1 MGPIWMTLLLV
12 STLGFFS
19 WSAFRRFR
27 QVKVGVP
34 DPRFGWDAPQ
44 IADRTKT
51 LLVYAFGQKRMPN
64 YTMAGFAHVGIFIAF
79 QVLLLNSLMLWGRG
93 FDPGFD
99 FWGLLSTDHLV
110 GKIYSFVK
118 ELAAFAAIVGSVLFL
133 YLRWVKRG
141 LDSGDPK
148 AVKDKP
154 RMTLGHHANRYVFTE
169 PILILFIII
178 TMMGADF
185 LYVGASLV
193 LDSRAY
199 GEAIHLGWWEPFGG
213 IAAQLL
219 SGTDNDGVVRA
230 FQHAGF
236 WWHSAFVLIF
246 LNILPY
252 SKHFHVL
259 TVIPNV
265 FAYER
270 RPNALP
276 KVEDLEGKVEREES
290 LGINRL
296 SDLSYK
302 HIMDL
307 YTCTECGR
315 CSDNCPAYITGKKL
329 SPKHLTLAIRD
340 HLYATEKDMFGK
352 DSLVEEPSDTPA
364 AEPKPSAAEEPIH
377 TFPAAPEGAYFVGE
391 TVVDLVPNILHPDVI
406 WGCTSCR
413 ACEEQ
418 CPVMIS
424 YVDKIIGMR
433 REEVMMKNEFPGELQ
448 GAFNGIETN
457 GNPWNI
463 SAMDRA
469 DWADGLDIP
478 LLSDKP
484 DAEVLYWVGCAASY
498 DDRAKKVARAV
509 TKLLKKARIDFAILG
524 TEETCTGDP
533 ARRAG
538 NEYLF
543 QMLAEQNVETLNGYE
558 ASKKTII
565 TACPHCFNT
574 LANEYSDFGG
584 SFDVVHHSDFLNGL
598 LVAGKLIPS
607 KPVRGKVVYHDSCYL
622 GRYNQ
627 VYDSP
632 RQILESIEGLE
643 LTEVPYWNRKKG
655 LCCGAGG
662 AQMFMEEQGEER
674 VNNKRTLQLLDTGAT
689 TVASACPFCMT
700 MLTDGIKD
708 EEKADEIAQ
717 RDIAEIL
724 ADAIEL
730 NEIEQTPVA
739 AE

>member
-1 MGPIWMTLLLV
+1 MSPIWMTLLLV
-12 STLGFFS
+12 SMFGFFS
-19 WSAFRRFR
+19 WSAFRRLR
-27 QVKVGVP
+27 QVKVGMP
-34 DPRFGWDAPQ
+34 DPRFEWTGEQ

-64 YTMAGFAHVGIFIAF
+64 YSLAGFAHVGIFVAF
-79 QVLLLNSLMLWGRG
+79 LVLLLNSLMLWGRG
-93 FDPGFD
+93 FDPTFD
-99 FWGLLSTDHLV
+99 FWGLLSTENWF
-110 GKIYSFVK
+110 GKLYSFAK
-118 ELAAFAAIVGSVLFL
+118 ELAAFAAIVGSVVFL

-141 LDSGDPK
+141 QDSGDPV

-154 RMTLGHHANRYVFTE
+154 RMTLGHHVDRYVFTE

-178 TMMGADF
+178 TMMAADF
-185 LYVGASLV
+185 LYVGSSLV
-193 LDSRAY
+193 LDSKAT
-199 GEAIHLGWWEPFGG
+199 GEPIHAGWWEPFGG
-213 IAAQLL
+213 IFAALL
-219 SGTDNDGVVRA
+219 SGVDSTGA
-230 FQHAGF
+230 LKAYQHVGF

-252 SKHFHVL
+252 TKHFHVL
-259 TVIPNV
+259 TVMPNV
-265 FAYER
+265 FAYDR

-296 SDLSYK
+296 TDLTYK

-315 CSDNCPAYITGKKL
+315 CSDNCPAYITGKML

-340 HLYATEKDMFGK
+340 HLYATEKAMFGK
-352 DSLVEEPSDTPA
+352 DALVEEPGDAPA
-364 AEPKPSAAEEPIH
+364 EAPESSGGEEAIH
-377 TFPAAPEGAYFVGE
+377 TFPKAPEGGYFVGD

-424 YVDKIIGMR
+424 YVDKIVGMR

-448 GAFNGIETN
+448 GAFMGLETN
-457 GNPWNI
+457 GNPWNL
-463 SAMDRA
+463 SAMDRG
-469 DWADGLDIP
+469 DWADGLDVP
-478 LLSDKP
+478 LLSDKT
-484 DAEVLYWVGCAASY
+484 DAEVIYWVGCAASY
-498 DDRAKKVARAV
+498 DDRAKKVARALC
-509 TKLLKKARIDFAILG
+509 KLLIKARVDFAILG
-524 TEETCTGDP
+524 SEETCTGDP

-543 QMLAEQNVETLNGYE
+543 QMLAEQNIETLNGYE

-584 SFDVVHHSDFLNGL
+584 NYDVVHHSDFLNGL
-598 LVAGKLIPS
+598 LVAGKLVPS
-607 KPVRGKVVYHDSCYL
+607 KAVKGKVVWHDSCYL

-632 RQILESIEGLE
+632 RKILESIEGLE
-643 LTEVPYWNRKKG
+643 LTEVPYWNRNKG

-662 AQMFMEEQGEER
+662 AQMWMEEHGER

-689 TVASACPFCMT
+689 TIASGCPFCMT
-700 MLTDGIKD
+700 MLTDGVKD
-708 EEKADEIAQ
+708 QEREDEIDQ
-717 RDIAEIL
+717 LDIAEIL
-724 ADAIEL
+724 AEAVILDEV
-730 NEIEQTPVA
+730 ETTPVA

>member
-1 MGPIWMTLLLV
+1 MGPIWMTLLLA
-12 STLGFFS
+12 STLGLFS
-19 WSAFRRFR
+19 WSAYRRVR
-27 QVKVGVP
+27 QVQVGVP
-34 DPRFGWDAPQ
+34 DPRFSWTGQ
-44 IADRTKT
+44 QVADRLKT
-51 LLVYAFGQKRMPN
+51 VLVYAFGQKRMPN
-64 YTMAGFAHVGIFIAF
+64 YTLAGFAHIGIFVAF
-79 QVLLLNSLMLWGRG
+79 VVLLLNSIMLWGRG
-93 FDPGFD
+93 FDSDFD
-99 FWGLLSTDHLV
+99 FWGVLSTDHAL
-110 GKIYSFVK
+110 GKLYSFVK
-118 ELAAFAAIVGSVLFL
+118 ELAAFAAIVGSVVFL

-141 LDSGDPK
+141 HDSGDPQ

-154 RMTLGHHANRYVFTE
+154 RMTIGHYPNRYVFTE

-178 TMMGADF
+178 TMMLADY
-185 LYVGASLV
+185 LYVGSSLV
-193 LDSRAY
+193 LDARAY
-199 GEAIHLGWWEPFGG
+199 DEPIHTGWWEPFGG
-213 IAAQLL
+213 IFAQLL
-219 SGTDNDGVVRA
+219 SGVGSNRA
-230 FQHAGF
+230 VTALQHVGF
-236 WWHSAFVLIF
+236 WWHAAFVLIF

-252 SKHFHVL
+252 TKHFHVL
-259 TVIPNV
+259 TVMPNV
-265 FAYER
+265 FAR
-270 RPNALP
+270 DPRPNALP

-296 SDLSYK
+296 TDLTYT
-302 HIMDL
+302 HILDL

-315 CSDNCPAYITGKKL
+315 CSDNCPAYITGKLL

-340 HLYATEKDMFGK
+340 HLYATEKAMFGEEA
-352 DSLVEEPSDTPA
+352 LVEEPSDEPA
-364 AEPKPSAAEEPIH
+364 SPPKEGEEPLH
-377 TFPAAPEGAYFVGE
+377 TFPAAPEGGYFVSE
-391 TVVDLVPNILHPDVI
+391 TPVDLVPNIIHPDVI

-433 REEVMMKNEFPGELQ
+433 REEVMMKNEFPSELQ

-463 SAMDRA
+463 SAMDRG
-469 DWADGLDIP
+469 DWADGLGIP

-484 DAEVLYWVGCAASY
+484 DAQVLYWVGCAASY

-509 TKLLKKARIDFAILG
+509 SKLLKKAKVDFAILG

-543 QMLAEQNVETLNGYE
+543 QMLAEQNIETLNGYE

-574 LANEYSDFGG
+574 LSNEYGDFGG
-584 SFDVVHHSDFLNGL
+584 HYDVVHHSDFLNGL
-598 LVAGKLIPS
+598 LVAGKLVPS
-607 KPVRGKVVYHDSCYL
+607 KPVRGKVAYHDSCYL

-632 RQILESIEGLE
+632 RHILESIEGLE
-643 LTEVPYWNRKKG
+643 LTEVPYWNRNKG

-662 AQMFMEEQGEER
+662 AQMWMEEQNQER

-689 TVASACPFCMT
+689 TIASACPFCMT
-700 MLTDGIKD
+700 MLTDGLKSRD
-708 EEKADEIAQ
+708 KEEEIGQ

-730 NEIEQTPVA
+730 EEVEQTPVA

>member
-1 MGPIWMTLLLV
+1 MTLLLV

-19 WSAFRRFR
+19 WSAFRRLR

-34 DPRFGWDAPQ
+34 DPRFAWTGEQ
-44 IADRTKT
+44 VADRTKT
-51 LLVYAFGQKRMPN
+51 LLVYAFGQKKMPN
-64 YTMAGFAHVGIFIAF
+64 YTLAGFAHVGIFIAF

-93 FDPGFD
+93 FEPGFN
-99 FWGLLSTDHLV
+99 FWGLLSTEHLF
-110 GKIYSFVK
+110 GKLYSFVK
-118 ELAAFAAIVGSVLFL
+118 ELAAFAAIVGSILFL

-141 LDSGDPK
+141 EDSGDPK

-154 RMTLGHHANRYVFTE
+154 RMTLGHHANRYIFTE

-178 TMMGADF
+178 TMMLADF
-185 LYVGASLV
+185 LYVGSSLV

-199 GEAIHLGWWEPFGG
+199 GEPIHAGWWEPFGG
-213 IAAQLL
+213 IFAQLL
-219 SGTDNDGVVRA
+219 SNVDSTSLVTGL
-230 FQHAGF
+230 QHAGF

-276 KVEDLEGKVEREES
+276 KVDDLEGKVEREES

-296 SDLSYK
+296 SDLNYSQ
-302 HIMDL
+302 IMDL

-352 DSLVEEPSDTPA
+352 AALVEEPSDAPA
-364 AEPKPSAAEEPIH
+364 APPKPSEGDEPIH
-377 TFPAAPEGAYFVGE
+377 TFPAAPEGGYFVGE

-424 YVDKIIGMR
+424 YVDKIVGMR

-463 SAMDRA
+463 SAMDRG

-509 TKLLKKARIDFAILG
+509 SKLLKKARVDFAILG

-543 QMLAEQNVETLNGYE
+543 QMLAEQNIETLNGYE

-565 TACPHCFNT
+565 
-574 LANEYSDFGG
+574 
-584 SFDVVHHSDFLNGL
+584 DFLNGL
-598 LVAGKLIPS
+598 LVAGKLVPS
-607 KPVRGKVVYHDSCYL
+607 KAVKGKVVYHDSCYL

-632 RQILESIEGLE
+632 RQILEAIEGLE

-662 AQMFMEEQGEER
+662 AQMFMEEQGPER
-674 VNNKRTLQLLDTGAT
+674 VNNKRTLQLLETGAT
-689 TVASACPFCMT
+689 TIASGCPFCMT
-700 MLTDGIKD
+700 MLTDGLKD
-708 EEKADEIAQ
+708 QEKEEEIGQ

-730 NEIEQTPVA
+730 DEVEQTPVA

>member
-19 WSAFRRFR
+19 WSAFRRLR

-34 DPRFGWDAPQ
+34 DPRFGWDSEQ

-99 FWGLLSTDHLV
+99 FWGLLNTDHLV
-110 GKIYSFVK
+110 GKLYSFVK

-141 LDSGDPK
+141 VDSGDPK

-154 RMTLGHHANRYVFTE
+154 RMTLSHHANRYVFTE

-178 TMMGADF
+178 TMMAADF
-185 LYVGASLV
+185 VYVGASLV

-199 GEAIHLGWWEPFGG
+199 GEAIHAGWWEPFGG
-213 IAAQLL
+213 IVAQLL
-219 SGTDNDGVVRA
+219 AGTDNDGVVRA
-230 FQHAGF
+230 LQHAGF

-276 KVEDLEGKVEREES
+276 KVDDLEGKVEREES

-296 SDLSYK
+296 SDLTYK

-340 HLYATEKDMFGK
+340 HLYATEKEMFGK
-352 DSLVEEPSDTPA
+352 DALVEEPSDTPA
-364 AEPKPSAAEEPIH
+364 AEPKPSSAEEPIH

-484 DAEVLYWVGCAASY
+484 DADVLYWVGCAASY

-509 TKLLKKARIDFAILG
+509 SKLLKKARVDFAILG

-584 SFDVVHHSDFLNGL
+584 SYDVVHHSDFLNGL

-607 KPVRGKVVYHDSCYL
+607 KAVRGKVVYHDSCYL

-724 ADAIEL
+724 ADAVEL
-730 NEIEQTPVA
+730 NEVEQTPVA

>member
-1 MGPIWMTLLLV
+1 MGPIWMTLLLA
-12 STLGFFS
+12 STLGLFS
-19 WSAFRRFR
+19 WSAYRRVR
-27 QVKVGVP
+27 QVGVGVP
-34 DPRFGWDAPQ
+34 DPRFDWSGDQ
-44 IADRTKT
+44 IKDRIRTT
-51 LLVYAFGQKRMPN
+51 LVYAFGQKKMPN
-64 YTMAGFAHVGIFIAF
+64 YSLAGFAHMTIFVAF
-79 QVLLLNSLMLWGRG
+79 LVLLLNSVMLWGRG
-93 FDPGFD
+93 FSEGFN
-99 FWGLLSTDHLV
+99 FWGLLSENHIV
-110 GKIYSFVK
+110 GKAYSLIK
-118 ELAAFAAIVGSVLFL
+118 ELAAFAAVVGSIVFL
-133 YLRWVKRG
+133 YFRWIKRG
-141 LDSGDPK
+141 NDSGDPK
-148 AVKDKP
+148 AVKNKP
-154 RMTLGHHANRYVFTE
+154 RMTLGHHVGRYVFTE

-178 TMMGADF
+178 TMMLADF
-185 LYVGASLV
+185 LYVGGSLV
-193 LDSRAY
+193 LKARAF
-199 GEAIHLGWWEPFGG
+199 GEPIHFGWWEPFGG
-213 IAAQLL
+213 ITAHLL
-219 SGTDNDGVVRA
+219 APLESDAGVRA
-230 FQHAGF
+230 FQHLGF

-259 TVIPNV
+259 TVMPNV
-265 FAYER
+265 FAYDQ

-276 KVEDLEGKVEREES
+276 KVDDLEGKVEREES
-290 LGINRL
+290 LGINRIT
-296 SDLSYK
+296 DLTYK

-315 CSDNCPAYITGKKL
+315 CSDNCPAYITDKML
-329 SPKHLTLAIRD
+329 SPKHLTLALRD
-340 HLYATEKDMFGK
+340 HLYATEQVMFGK
-352 DSLVEEPSDTPA
+352 DALVAEPTDAPEEP
-364 AEPKPSAAEEPIH
+364 PSEEGGTEPIH
-377 TFPAAPEGAYFVGE
+377 TFPEAPEGGYFVGQ

-424 YVDKIIGMR
+424 YVDKIVGMR

-448 GAFNGIETN
+448 STFNGLETN

-463 SAMDRA
+463 SAMDRG
-469 DWADGLDIP
+469 DWADGLGIP

-484 DAEVLYWVGCAASY
+484 DVDVLYWVGCAASY
-498 DDRAKKVARAV
+498 DDRAKKVARSVA
-509 TKLLKKARIDFAILG
+509 KLLKKAKVDFAILG
-524 TEETCTGDP
+524 PEETCTGDP

-543 QMLAEQNVETLNGYE
+543 QMLAEQNIETLNGYE
-558 ASKKTII
+558 VSKKTVI

-574 LANEYSDFGG
+574 LGNEYGDYGG
-584 SFDVVHHSDFLNGL
+584 HYDVVHHTDFLNGL
-598 LVAGKLIPS
+598 LVAGKLVPS
-607 KPVRGKVVYHDSCYL
+607 KPVQGKVVYHDSCYL

-632 RQILESIEGLE
+632 RQILESIQGLE
-643 LTEVPYWNRKKG
+643 LTEVSYWNRKKG

-662 AQMFMEEQGEER
+662 SQMWMEEQGNER

-689 TVASACPFCMT
+689 TIASACPFCMT
-700 MLTDGIKD
+700 MLTDGVKD
-708 EEKADEIAQ
+708 QEKEEEVAQ

-730 NEIEQTPVA
+730 DDVEQTPLA

>member
-12 STLGFFS
+12 STLGLFS
-19 WSAFRRFR
+19 WSAYRRLR
-27 QVKVGVP
+27 QVGVGVP
-34 DPRFGWDAPQ
+34 DPRFAWTGEQ
-44 IADRTKT
+44 VADRIKT
-51 LLVYAFGQKRMPN
+51 VLVYAFGQKRMPN
-64 YTMAGFAHVGIFIAF
+64 YTLAGFAHIGIFAAF
-79 QVLLLNSLMLWGRG
+79 VVLLLNSIMLWGRG
-93 FDPGFD
+93 FDPSFD
-99 FWGLLSTDHLV
+99 FWGLLSTEHWL
-110 GKIYSFVK
+110 GKLYSFAK
-118 ELAAFAAIVGSVLFL
+118 ELAAAAAIVGSVAFL

-141 LDSGDPK
+141 KDSGDPK
-148 AVKDKP
+148 EVKDKP
-154 RMTLGHHANRYVFTE
+154 RMTLGHDPNRYVLTE

-178 TMMGADF
+178 TMMLADY
-185 LYVGASLV
+185 LYVGSTLV

-199 GEAIHLGWWEPFGG
+199 GDPIHAGWWEPFGG
-213 IAAQLL
+213 IFAQML
-219 SGTDNDGVVRA
+219 SGVESTRAVTA
-230 FQHAGF
+230 FQHVGF
-236 WWHSAFVLIF
+236 WWHASFVLIF

-252 SKHFHVL
+252 TKHFHVL
-259 TVIPNV
+259 TVMPNV
-265 FAYER
+265 FAYDR

-290 LGINRL
+290 LGLNRL
-296 SDLSYK
+296 GDLTYS
-302 HIMDL
+302 HILDL

-315 CSDNCPAYITGKKL
+315 CSDNCPAYITGKML

-340 HLYATEKDMFGK
+340 HLYATEKQMFGK
-352 DSLVEEPSDTPA
+352 ETLVEEPSDS
-364 AEPKPSAAEEPIH
+364 PSAAPKSEPEPLH
-377 TFPAAPEGAYFVGE
+377 TFPAAPEGGYFVSE

-463 SAMDRA
+463 SAMDRG
-469 DWADGLDIP
+469 DWAAGLDIP

-484 DAEVLYWVGCAASY
+484 DAPVLYWVGCAASY

-509 TKLLKKARIDFAILG
+509 SKLLKKAKVDFAILG

-584 SFDVVHHSDFLNGL
+584 SYDVVHHTDFLNGL
-598 LVAGKLIPS
+598 LVAGKLVPS
-607 KPVRGKVVYHDSCYL
+607 KPVKDKVVYHDSCYL

-643 LTEVPYWNRKKG
+643 LVEVPYWNRNKG

-662 AQMFMEEQGEER
+662 AQMWMEEQGEER

-689 TVASACPFCMT
+689 TLASACPFCMT
-700 MLTDGIKD
+700 MLTDGLKKQDKD
-708 EEKADEIAQ
+708 EEIGQ

-730 NEIEQTPVA
+730 EEVEQTPVA

>member
-19 WSAFRRFR
+19 WSAFRRMR

-34 DPRFGWDAPQ
+34 DPRFGWDSKQ

-64 YTMAGFAHVGIFIAF
+64 YTLAGFAHVGIFVAF

-99 FWGLLSTDHLV
+99 FWGILSTEHLG
-110 GKIYSFVK
+110 GKVYSLVK

-154 RMTLGHHANRYVFTE
+154 RMTIGHHANRYVFTE

-178 TMMGADF
+178 TMMAADF

-193 LDSRAY
+193 IDSRAY
-199 GEAIHLGWWEPFGG
+199 GEAIHAGWWEPFGG
-213 IAAQLL
+213 IVAQLL
-219 SGTDNDGVVRA
+219 SGTDNDGVLRA

-296 SDLSYK
+296 SDLTYK

-340 HLYATEKDMFGK
+340 HLYATEQDMFGK
-352 DSLVEEPSDTPA
+352 EALVEEPGDVPA

-377 TFPAAPEGAYFVGE
+377 TFPAAPEGGYFVGE

-478 LLSDKP
+478 LLSDNP
-484 DAEVLYWVGCAASY
+484 DADVLYWVGCAASY

-509 TKLLKKARIDFAILG
+509 SKLLKKARIDFAILG

-543 QMLAEQNVETLNGYE
+543 QMLAEQNVETLNGYD

-584 SFDVVHHSDFLNGL
+584 SYDVVHHSDFLNGL

-607 KPVRGKVVYHDSCYL
+607 KAVRGKVVYHDSCYL

-730 NEIEQTPVA
+730 NEVEQTPVA

>member
-19 WSAFRRFR
+19 WSAFRRLR

-34 DPRFGWDAPQ
+34 DPRFGWDSEQ

-64 YTMAGFAHVGIFIAF
+64 YTMAGFAHVGIFVAF

-99 FWGLLSTDHLV
+99 FWGLLNPDHLV
-110 GKIYSFVK
+110 GKLYSLVK

-141 LDSGDPK
+141 VDSGDPK

-154 RMTLGHHANRYVFTE
+154 RMTLSHHANRYVFTE

-178 TMMGADF
+178 TMMAADF

-193 LDSRAY
+193 IDSRAY
-199 GEAIHLGWWEPFGG
+199 GEAIHVGWWEPFGG
-213 IAAQLL
+213 IVAQLL
-219 SGTDNDGVVRA
+219 SGTDNDGVLRA
-230 FQHAGF
+230 LQHSGF

-276 KVEDLEGKVEREES
+276 KVDDLEGKVEREES

-296 SDLSYK
+296 SDLTYK

-340 HLYATEKDMFGK
+340 HLYATEKEMFGK
-352 DSLVEEPSDTPA
+352 DALVEEPSDTPA
-364 AEPKPSAAEEPIH
+364 AKPKPSSAEEPIH

-484 DAEVLYWVGCAASY
+484 DADVLYWVGCAASY

-509 TKLLKKARIDFAILG
+509 SKLLKKARIDFAILG

-584 SFDVVHHSDFLNGL
+584 SYDVVHHSDFLNGL

-607 KPVRGKVVYHDSCYL
+607 KAVRGKVVYHDSCYL

-724 ADAIEL
+724 ADAVEL
-730 NEIEQTPVA
+730 KEVEQTPVA

>member
-19 WSAFRRFR
+19 WSAFRRMR
-27 QVKVGVP
+27 QVKIGVP
-34 DPRFGWDAPQ
+34 DPRFAWNGEQ
-44 IADRTKT
+44 IADRAKT
-51 LLVYAFGQKRMPN
+51 LMIYAFGQKKMPN
-64 YTMAGFAHVGIFIAF
+64 YTMAGFAHVGIFVAF

-93 FDPGFD
+93 FDPSFD
-99 FWGLLSTDHLV
+99 FWGLLSTDHLF
-110 GKIYSFVK
+110 GKLYSFVK

-141 LDSGDPK
+141 VDSGDPK
-148 AVKDKP
+148 AVKGKP
-154 RMTLGHHANRYVFTE
+154 RMTLGHHANRYIFTE

-178 TMMGADF
+178 TMMAADF

-193 LDSRAY
+193 VESRAY
-199 GEAIHLGWWEPFGG
+199 GEAIHAGWWEPFAG
-213 IAAQLL
+213 IVAQLL
-219 SGTDNDGVVRA
+219 SGVENDSALKA
-230 FQHAGF
+230 FMHAGF

-296 SDLSYK
+296 TDLTYK

-352 DSLVEEPSDTPA
+352 DALVAEPSDAPEA
-364 AEPKPSAAEEPIH
+364 APEPSSAEEPIH
-377 TFPAAPEGAYFVGE
+377 TFPAAPEGGYFVGE

-509 TKLLKKARIDFAILG
+509 SMLLKKARVDFAILG

-543 QMLAEQNVETLNGYE
+543 QMLAEQNIETLNGYE
-558 ASKKTII
+558 AAKKTII

-584 SFDVVHHSDFLNGL
+584 SYDVVHHSDFLNGL
-598 LVAGKLIPS
+598 LVAGKLVPS
-607 KPVRGKVVYHDSCYL
+607 KAVKGKVVYHDSCYL

-632 RQILESIEGLE
+632 RQILEAIEGLE

-662 AQMFMEEQGEER
+662 AQMFMEEHGER

-689 TVASACPFCMT
+689 TIATGCPFCMT
-700 MLTDGIKD
+700 MLTDGLKD
-708 EEKADEIAQ
+708 AEKEEEIGQ

-724 ADAIEL
+724 AEAIEL
-730 NEIEQTPVA
+730 NEVEQTPVA